1 MLKFYKLR
9 FTEDKENYRNMTV
22 PANNLTEAYIE
33 LQNRFPN
40 AEITEWWIEG
50 KEEPKTSTKNEGLE
64 AIAKFLM
71 HDSTV
76 GQINRFVTYLDE
88 EKREELLNA
97 IWDEYHN
104 NKAKMKSKAV

>member
-1 MLKFYKLR
+1 MLTFYKLR
-9 FTEDKENYRNMTV
+9 FTEDKKNYRNMTV

-50 KEEPKTSTKNEGLE
+50 KEEPKAPAKSEWVE
-64 AIAKFLM
+64 AIAKFLVY
-71 HDSTV
+71 HSSV
-76 GQINRFVTYLDE
+76 GQINKFSSCLDE
-88 EKREELLNA
+88 AKREELSIA

-104 NKAKMKSKAV
+104 IKAETKSKAV